1 MSKTKPSETSGL
13 PEYDGKYDNLT
24 IGQLEALQE
33 YHSEEVYKI
42 YQALAKRSKG
52 SE

>member
-1 MSKTKPSETSGL
+1 MSKTKQSEINRL

-24 IGQLEALQE
+24 IEQLEALQE

-42 YQALAKRSKG
+42 YQVLAKRKLNP
-52 SE
+52 